1 MRIERSV
8 GASVALL
15 GSLLLAVSGTVPA
28 LARSGPSAGLA
39 RVTGARFADV
49 ANATSTSFGGW
60 AFTPAGALSVTAKFK
75 IPKLTCTSTT
85 AGVGPVAVMVTGTT
99 SAPKFNAAGVLMQC
113 SGGAPAAAPAVVV
126 DGTATVGSN
135 ALFVGDVMKSTITT
149 SATKTTAT
157 VADLTTG
164 HTFKL
169 TKSGLGAAS
178 LQELIIDDSLASS
191 TGTQLPVAN
200 FGKVTFSAGAVGGKP
215 LGSVTPA
222 GTAVNMQTSTN
233 VLQILTG
240 ALTGIN
246 KNAFLTTWKHS

>member
-1 MRIERSV
+1 MRIERKV

-15 GSLLLAVSGTVPA
+15 GSLLLAVSGAVPA

-49 ANATSTSFGGW
+49 ANATSTAFGGW
-60 AFTPAGALSVTAKFK
+60 AFTPTGAVSVTAKFK
-75 IPKLTCTSTT
+75 IPALTCTSTT
-85 AGVGPVAVMVTGTT
+85 SAIGPAAVMVTGTT
-99 SAPKFNAAGVLMQC
+99 SSPKFNAAGVLMEC
-113 SGGAPAAAPAVVV
+113 SGGKPAVAPSVVV
-126 DGTATVGSN
+126 DGTGTVGSN
-135 ALFVGDVMKSTITT
+135 AVFVGDVMKSTIVT
-149 SATKTTAT
+149 SATTTTAT

-169 TKSGLGAAS
+169 TKSGTGAAS
-178 LQELIIDDSLASS
+178 LQELIIDDSLTSG
-191 TGTQLPVAN
+191 TTQLPVVN

-222 GTAVNMQTSTN
+222 GTAVNMETSTH

-240 ALTGIN
+240 ALTGIK
-246 KNAFLTTWKHS
+246 KNAFTTTWMHS

>member
-1 MRIERSV
+1 MRIERRV

-15 GSLLLAVSGTVPA
+15 GSLLLAVSGAVPA
-28 LARSGPSAGLA
+28 LARSGPAAGLA

-60 AFTPAGALSVTAKFK
+60 TFTPTGALSVTAKFK
-75 IPKLTCTSTT
+75 IPALTCTSTT
-85 AGVGPVAVMVTGTT
+85 SGVGPTAVMVTGTT
-99 SAPKFNAAGVLMQC
+99 SSPKFNAAGVLMEC
-113 SGGAPAAAPAVVV
+113 SGGKPAAAPAVVV
-126 DGTATVGSN
+126 DGAPTVGSN
-135 ALFVGDVMKSTITT
+135 ALFAGDVMKSTIVT

-169 TKSGLGAAS
+169 TKSGTGAAS
-178 LQELIIDDSLASS
+178 LQELIIDDSLTSG
-191 TGTQLPVAN
+191 TTQLPVAN

-240 ALTGIN
+240 ALFGIK
-246 KNAFLTTWKHS
+246 KNAFTTTWKHS